1 MTSAY
6 TSILRIFHRHLS
18 VPSSSSFISSV
29 PGVSFERPTSATS
42 PGRPLGGHPP
52 FWSSTTLAS
61 QKEVDE
67 EISPTTRKRATSDAG
82 LASGS
87 HGAFGRE
94 SDADDDGDYFVSS
107 PFRIA
112 KSKSRHPPI
121 LASLGVRNTP
131 NCRKPFEPLPYPEW
145 RLEVVERA
153 QAAGMGERGRP
164 LDLILFGNRPSFQM
178 DESKRQKSLKSF
190 DSRSR
195 RSTVTTLSM
204 RKPSHVND
212 EETIRSD
219 SDKKE
224 GSVNDGS
231 DDIIQVSDS
240 EEEMSEVEWRGWM
253 GDLHRQNR
261 VRAQRDETAVLEA
274 QVSSKAR
281 ESDDSDDPPI
291 NPEAERR
298 KYWRRK
304 KDMEPCGVIT
314 SLYTSTALP
323 GFVATSHE
331 HHQQLH
337 HQQHL
342 RRQRSSRPATT
353 TTLSSPSSNESLAV
367 HRRGALSFGF
377 SPVDISSASTSPP
390 SSLSHHGHSH
400 SQSQSFLG
408 HHRYTGHSPLHHST
422 SMYAGLRSDP
432 RLVQEPPPRRPSM
445 PTLTAE
451 HTVGLLP
458 SNELLRMPAGKRE
471 QGFVITERTTKLATP
486 ETASP
491 FQFNSVTIQTP
502 HLAMVPSSPIAS
514 SSKIPVLV
522 SGEQEDI
529 PFSSSTPTTT
539 PRRVSSAGLTGHLA
553 GGSIGRSASVLSK
566 GGLLRKKES
575 DLGREA
581 DKARKAKEKQD
592 KAREKEERAKE
603 KERAKE
609 MEKEKAKQDVSARKL
624 QRPKLSLAT
633 SSSRQNLSSSEVQSP
648 QIKSPTM
655 AAAKQILRR
664 VKSGSSLTSVNEA
677 ASPLVGPSISTKKK
691 KPGALE
697 RIVRGLDS
705 ALDFS
710 SDSRK

>member
-1 MTSAY
+1 
-6 TSILRIFHRHLS
+6 
-18 VPSSSSFISSV
+18 
-29 PGVSFERPTSATS
+29 
-42 PGRPLGGHPP
+42 
-52 FWSSTTLAS
+52 
-61 QKEVDE
+61 
-67 EISPTTRKRATSDAG
+67 
-82 LASGS
+82 
-87 HGAFGRE
+87 
-94 SDADDDGDYFVSS
+94 
-107 PFRIA
+107 
-112 KSKSRHPPI
+112 
-121 LASLGVRNTP
+121 
-131 NCRKPFEPLPYPEW
+131 
-145 RLEVVERA
+145 VERA

-178 DESKRQKSLKSF
+178 DKKPEKRQKSLKSF

-195 RSTVTTLSM
+195 RSTVTTLSI
-204 RKPSHVND
+204 RRPSHVND

-224 GSVNDGS
+224 GSVNYGS

-261 VRAQRDETAVLEA
+261 VRAQRDEAAVLEA

-298 KYWRRK
+298 KYWQRK
-304 KDMEPCGVIT
+304 RDMEPCGVIT

-342 RRQRSSRPATT
+342 RSQRSSRPMTT

-367 HRRGALSFGF
+367 HRRGTLSFGI

-400 SQSQSFLG
+400 SQPQPFLG
-408 HHRYTGHSPLHHST
+408 HHRYTGHSTLHHSA
-422 SMYAGLRSDP
+422 SMYAGLRNDA

-445 PTLTAE
+445 PTLT
-451 HTVGLLP
+451 HTVGLFP
-458 SNELLRMPAGKRE
+458 SSEPLRMLGGKRE
-471 QGFVITERTTKLATP
+471 QGSVINERTTELTTS
-486 ETASP
+486 ETTSP
-491 FQFNSVTIQTP
+491 FQFNSIAVQTP
-502 HLAMVPSSPIAS
+502 HLAMVSSSPAG
-514 SSKIPVLV
+514 SSKIPILV
-522 SGEQEDI
+522 TGEQEGM
-529 PFSSSTPTTT
+529 PSSSSTPAST
-539 PRRVSSAGLTGHLA
+539 PRRVSSAGLTGPLA
-553 GGSIGRSASVLSK
+553 GGPINRSTSVLSK
-566 GGLLRKKES
+566 GGLLRKRES
-575 DLGREA
+575 DLNKDA

-609 MEKEKAKQDVSARKL
+609 MEKEKVRQDALARKL

-633 SSSRQNLSSSEVQSP
+633 SSPRQNLTPSGALSP
-648 QIKSPTM
+648 QIRSPTTM
-655 AAAKQILRR
+655 SAAKQILRR
-664 VKSGSSLTSVNEA
+664 VKSGSSLKSVNEA
-677 ASPLVGPSISTKKK
+677 ASPVVVQGPSSSKKK

-697 RIVRGLDS
+697 RIVRVWIPLLILVIL
-705 ALDFS
+705 AS
-710 SDSRK
+710 SCFVYLWSCYIPHIIMICIPSYSPNAPFLQRGGITFLWTHYKYISTRNNLRAWFTPVLFLESPLKCILPSLHKAKVPAH

>member
-1 MTSAY
+1 MN
-6 TSILRIFHRHLS
+6 

-29 PGVSFERPTSATS
+29 PGLSFERSTEAAS

-52 FWSSTTLAS
+52 STTLAS

-67 EISPTTRKRATSDAG
+67 KISPTTRKRATSDAG

-94 SDADDDGDYFVSS
+94 SDADDDGDYFASS
-107 PFRIA
+107 PFCIT

-121 LASLGVRNTP
+121 LASLGVRNAS
-131 NCRKPFEPLPYPEW
+131 NRRKPFEPLPYPEW

-153 QAAGMGERGRP
+153 RAVGMGERGRP

-178 DESKRQKSLKSF
+178 DESKRQKSLKSL
-190 DSRSR
+190 DSMSR

-204 RKPSHVND
+204 RRPSHVND

-261 VRAQRDETAVLEA
+261 VCAQRDETAVLGA

-291 NPEAERR
+291 NPEAERQ

-342 RRQRSSRPATT
+342 RSQRSSRPAATA
-353 TTLSSPSSNESLAV
+353 TLSSPSSNESLAV

-390 SSLSHHGHSH
+390 SSLPHHGHSH

-408 HHRYTGHSPLHHST
+408 HHRYTGHSTLHHST
-422 SMYAGLRSDP
+422 SMYAGLRNDA

-445 PTLTAE
+445 PTLTA
-451 HTVGLLP
+451 VSLLP
-458 SNELLRMPAGKRE
+458 SNEPHRMPGGKRE
-471 QGFVITERTTKLATP
+471 QGFVITERATELTASETT
-486 ETASP
+486 SP
-491 FQFNSVTIQTP
+491 FQFNNITIQTP
-502 HLAMVPSSPIAS
+502 HLAVVPSSTTAS

-522 SGEQEDI
+522 PGEQEDI
-529 PFSSSTPTTT
+529 PSSSSTPATT
-539 PRRVSSAGLTGHLA
+539 PRRVSSAGLTGPLG
-553 GGSIGRSASVLSK
+553 GGSLSRSTSVLSK

-575 DLGREA
+575 DLSKDA

-592 KAREKEERAKE
+592 KAREKEERAKG

-609 MEKEKAKQDVSARKL
+609 MEKEKAKQDASTRKL
-624 QRPKLSLAT
+624 RRPQLSLAT
-633 SSSRQNLSSSEVQSP
+633 SSSRQNLTSSEAHTP
-648 QIKSPTM
+648 QIRSPTM
-655 AAAKQILRR
+655 ATAKQILRR
-664 VKSGSSLTSVNEA
+664 VKSGSSLKSANEA
-677 ASPLVGPSISTKKK
+677 ASPVVGPSSSKKK
-691 KPGALE
+691 KPGALG

-710 SDSRK
+710 DSRK